1 MMKEAFYTVDEEYRQ
16 KQYPR
21 GYFAAIAK
29 SGRQGGIAL
38 VILGLV
44 ILLMGVG
51 LGFITFLIFMDS
63 VKEGDTEGMVGPAVF
78 MWIVALLFALGGD
91 SVDQDGNPPE
101 ENGSGGVDSEEC
113 ESQRLP
119 GERDPRFC
127 GTGGGIGLYPGQ
139 A

>member
-1 MMKEAFYTVDEEYRQ
+1 MKEAFYTVDEAYRQ

-44 ILLMGVG
+44 ILLMGAG
-51 LGFITFLIFMDS
+51 LGFITFVIFMDS

-78 MWIVALLFALGGD
+78 MWIVALLFALGGILLIRMGIRRRKMGAEEWIQK
-91 SVDQDGNPPE
+91 SAKASGYPE
-101 ENGSGGVDSEEC
+101 SAIRRWNQIASG
-113 ESQRLP
+113 P
-119 GERDPRFC
+119 GLRQPR
-127 GTGGGIGLYPGQ
+127 
-139 A
+139 